1 MKTIFILMQI
11 KSFSQEEFCTK
22 RPFEI
27 ESFWNSEMANYWE
40 GPYSYI
46 FKFSELSLSLVFID
60 AQIKVVILTIP
71 EILKRGKTSLLFCKK
86 RLKEVTAELHKQV
99 LFFSYALAKEAH
111 THFSRSHPFVLC
123 MYEKATE

>member
-60 AQIKVVILTIP
+60 AQIKVVIFTIP
-71 EILKRGKTSLLFCKK
+71 EILKQCGKIEEKHRFCFAKSVSK
-86 RLKEVTAELHKQV
+86 RLQRSYISKY
-99 LFFSYALAKEAH
+99 FFSAML
-111 THFSRSHPFVLC
+111 
-123 MYEKATE
+123 